1 MRGLRIL
8 MCALLASSPL
18 LACSGASDGE
28 AAAQDKML
36 EPLAE
41 PFPADHIQADA
52 ALVRLSRA
60 FFSDLNA
67 NWKELVLPIVES
79 MAESSPML
87 SGAHLSETGDLVIP
101 VEVPCQ
107 SFPISELGNTEVW
120 LCDTDKD
127 GACAADGSESCPVDV
142 IAKSLELMPSGAAS
156 AGSVTVSAEVALG
169 TAGDGLTIALA
180 GVSGSIAVDSSKSI
194 ALSLGFNLSLDADAP
209 NRLHFELAEVSDGT
223 YLDGLNDLAKAL
235 SVEISVLP
243 GWLNEAVDLVV
254 PLTVTALSK
263 QIQSALKTGVD
274 KALAQR
280 CAFPTDDPEEEGY
293 LSGTCANGQTCA
305 CFSGDA
311 DCERADLRCQKADGS
326 FPSIYPGY
334 EARVVLGKKLSAF
347 GADAAAAF
355 DFSVV
360 AGGTLDI
367 AGQTSHGSSTG
378 QILLGAL
385 AGTLA
390 FPDEAAACVPPTMGA
405 PERVEL
411 KEKLDL
417 SLGAQGHQLG
427 VAISANEINEALYQV
442 TRSGALCLDI
452 GTETV
457 SMLTSSLFAGFVP
470 SLSLLGKDLPMSLAL
485 RPGQAPRLT
494 LDKNRVREGAIE
506 APLATLDLEDLSID
520 VYASIEERFVRLFTL
535 NLDVS
540 APVAVEIGAD
550 ASGQTT
556 IKPVLGSISKMLV
569 FNTEV
574 DANSE
579 ILTEDI
585 SNFGTQLASL
595 LSMADGL
602 IGGFLKAYAIS
613 DVAGLR
619 FQLHNIEG
627 LGEGAEGGYGYL
639 GAFVSIAPAVE

>member
-87 SGAHLSETGDLVIP
+87 SGAHLNETGDLVIP
-101 VEVPCQ
+101 VAVPCTKI
-107 SFPISELGNTEVW
+107 PITGNIEAM
-120 LCDTDKD
+120 LCDIDGD

-142 IAKSLELMPSGAAS
+142 IAKSLELMPSGTAGAS
-156 AGSVTVSAEVALG
+156 AGSVKLSAEVALG
-169 TAGDGLTIALA
+169 TSGDGLTIALA
-180 GVSGSIAVDSSKSI
+180 GISGSIAVDSSKSI
-194 ALSLGFNLSLDADAP
+194 ALSLGFNLSLDAAAP
-209 NRLHFELAEVSDGT
+209 NPLHFELAEVSDGV

-235 SVEISVLP
+235 SIEISALP
-243 GWLNEAVDLVV
+243 DLLNEVVAQVV
-254 PLTVTALSK
+254 PLTVRALSK

-280 CAFPTDDPEEEGY
+280 CTFATDDEGD
-293 LSGTCANGQTCA
+293 LDGTCANGQTCA

-311 DCERADLRCQKADGS
+311 DCERSDLRCQSADGS

-334 EARVVLGKKLSAF
+334 EGRVVLGKKLSAF

-360 AGGTLDI
+360 AGGSLDI

-494 LDKNRVREGAIE
+494 LDKNRVRDGAIE

-602 IGGFLKAYAIS
+602 IGGFLKAYAIP